1 MFKFFSIL
9 QSRLCKQFSRSSY
22 SCKALK
28 HQCYALTLSNMLFVF
43 ESHRPLSHKGIAKCF
58 EIPST
63 MVEDMLKNAVKIK
76 QAFEN
81 SSCSTD
87 AK

>member
-1 MFKFFSIL
+1 
-9 QSRLCKQFSRSSY
+9 
-22 SCKALK
+22 
-28 HQCYALTLSNMLFVF
+28 MLFLF
-43 ESHRPLSHKGIAKCF
+43 ESHKHLSHKCIAKCF

-63 MVEDMLKNAVKIK
+63 MVEDILKNAVKIK

-81 SSCSTD
+81 SSCSAD

>member
-1 MFKFFSIL
+1 
-9 QSRLCKQFSRSSY
+9 
-22 SCKALK
+22 
-28 HQCYALTLSNMLFVF
+28 MLFFFKVTNTC
-43 ESHRPLSHKGIAKCF
+43 HKGIAKCF

-63 MVEDMLKNAVKIK
+63 MVEDILKNAVKIK

>member
-1 MFKFFSIL
+1 
-9 QSRLCKQFSRSSY
+9 
-22 SCKALK
+22 
-28 HQCYALTLSNMLFVF
+28 MLFLF
-43 ESHRPLSHKGIAKCF
+43 EIYKQLDHKGIAKCF
-58 EIPST
+58 EIPSM

>member
-1 MFKFFSIL
+1 
-9 QSRLCKQFSRSSY
+9 
-22 SCKALK
+22 
-28 HQCYALTLSNMLFVF
+28 MLFVF
-43 ESHRPLSHKGIAKCF
+43 ESHKVIAKCF

-63 MVEDMLKNAVKIK
+63 MVEDMLKNAVKIE

>member
-1 MFKFFSIL
+1 
-9 QSRLCKQFSRSSY
+9 
-22 SCKALK
+22 
-28 HQCYALTLSNMLFVF
+28 MLFVF
-43 ESHRPLSHKGIAKCF
+43 ESHRYLSHKCIAKCF

-76 QAFEN
+76 QACEN

-87 AK
+87 AE